1 MPLKPS
7 LADLI
12 VYKRIKKVNIEK
24 LNATIIN
31 DNFTFS
37 LTNIFSFYKVA
48 FSFSIGVFVLGARF
62 LSLKSGFNRFWLDI
76 LIGDDVRIR
85 NSLF

>member
-48 FSFSIGVFVLGARF
+48 FSFSIGEINFIVTP
-62 LSLKSGFNRFWLDI
+62 NP
-76 LIGDDVRIR
+76 
-85 NSLF
+85 